1 MNTAGLYNTVGPIY
15 PLYKT
20 IFIKI
25 CWLTFSSLLCN
36 FTVLLYFVP
45 FLPFSTL
52 TSSLSITSVSL
63 SLSLLFP
70 PLPLPLTPPHLPR
83 LYNIR
88 ITAAGAAASS
98 LLPPLP
104 SPPHAQPLSQSSVTT
119 GRSMEEVRRVMGL
132 SNSPTR
138 RQARTA
144 YGCVFCMCVTNR
156 NPPFVVCVCVCVC
169 VWICSLHYSVE
180 LSGC

>member
-98 LLPPLP
+98 LLPPPSSLP
-104 SPPHAQPLSQSSVTT
+104 SPRSASQPIECHYWQKYGGGQASHGIIQLTYPETSSHSVW
-119 GRSMEEVRRVMGL
+119 
-132 SNSPTR
+132 
-138 RQARTA
+138 
-144 YGCVFCMCVTNR
+144 
-156 NPPFVVCVCVCVC
+156 VCFLHVC
-169 VWICSLHYSVE
+169 H
-180 LSGC
+180 